1 MIKYLLDTNILLRFL
16 VGDVPSQYKISKKL
30 FEDASQGKVALY
42 IAQIVI
48 FEVDFGL
55 VKFFKFNKK
64 EVVEMLESLVGISY
78 IKFDNRDIFQ
88 KAIKLYKELNLDL
101 VDCFLL
107 TYANEKSLRLFTFDK
122 ILQKAA

>member
-1 MIKYLLDTNILLRFL
+1 MKKYLLDTNILLRFL

-30 FEDASQGKVALY
+30 LEDASQGKVSLF

-55 VKFFKFNKK
+55 VKFYKFNKK
-64 EVVEMLESLVGISY
+64 KVIGMLESLVGISY
-78 IKFDNRDIFQ
+78 IKIDNRDIFK
-88 KAIKLYKELNLDL
+88 KAIKLYKDLNLDL

-107 TYANEKSLRLFTFDK
+107 AYKKEKSLKLFTFDK
-122 ILQKAA
+122 KLQKAE